1 MYTHICLAQLTIL
14 PLCILVFHY
23 ACRQPVSF
31 YHCCVS
37 CYMYIYMYMCAHPY
51 INVPT
56 TMYVCPCRMEARIAH
71 RVYELE
77 NLTSTLPDPV
87 KRKAMIELRALR
99 LLNFQKQL
107 RAEILSCS
115 RRSSTLETALNLKV
129 HAHAC
134 GVYSCVYACICM
146 FKY

>member
-1 MYTHICLAQLTIL
+1 MLWIYKHS
-14 PLCILVFHY
+14 VFI
-23 ACRQPVSF
+23 V
-31 YHCCVS
+31 
-37 CYMYIYMYMCAHPY
+37 CAAR
-51 INVPT
+51 I
-56 TMYVCPCRMEARIAH
+56 EARIAH

-77 NLTSTLPDPV
+77 NLTASLPDPI

-129 HAHAC
+129 TNANLLTSTLHAQFTALFDQDMRIKC
-134 GVYSCVYACICM
+134 DVRPWKKAAGGVVDFFALLPI
-146 FKY
+146 

>member
-1 MYTHICLAQLTIL
+1 MPWIYKHS
-14 PLCILVFHY
+14 VFI
-23 ACRQPVSF
+23 V
-31 YHCCVS
+31 
-37 CYMYIYMYMCAHPY
+37 CAAR
-51 INVPT
+51 I
-56 TMYVCPCRMEARIAH
+56 EARIAH

-77 NLTSTLPDPV
+77 NLTASLPDPI

-129 HAHAC
+129 TNANLLTSIKLYTHSLLLYLTKIC
-134 GVYSCVYACICM
+134 EENVMCVLGTNMYGKKLPGV
-146 FKY
+146 

>member
-1 MYTHICLAQLTIL
+1 
-14 PLCILVFHY
+14 
-23 ACRQPVSF
+23 
-31 YHCCVS
+31 
-37 CYMYIYMYMCAHPY
+37 
-51 INVPT
+51 
-56 TMYVCPCRMEARIAH
+56 MYVCSCRIEARIAH

-129 HAHAC
+129 HAH
-134 GVYSCVYACICM
+134 ICM
-146 FKY
+146 

>member
-1 MYTHICLAQLTIL
+1 MSLYFRTMPWIYKHS
-14 PLCILVFHY
+14 VFI
-23 ACRQPVSF
+23 V
-31 YHCCVS
+31 
-37 CYMYIYMYMCAHPY
+37 CAAR
-51 INVPT
+51 I
-56 TMYVCPCRMEARIAH
+56 EARIAH

-77 NLTSTLPDPV
+77 NLTASLPDPI

-129 HAHAC
+129 TNANLLTSTLHAQFTAFLDQDMRT
-134 GVYSCVYACICM
+134 CM
-146 FKY
+146 EKGCRGCS

>member
-1 MYTHICLAQLTIL
+1 MHTFSSFCMHYMLSALMYRI
-14 PLCILVFHY
+14 
-23 ACRQPVSF
+23 
-31 YHCCVS
+31 
-37 CYMYIYMYMCAHPY
+37 
-51 INVPT
+51 
-56 TMYVCPCRMEARIAH
+56 EARMAH

-77 NLTSTLPDPV
+77 NLTVTLPDSV

-129 HAHAC
+129 HVH
-134 GVYSCVYACICM
+134 VRRVLYSLHVYAGDTCISEAWEH
-146 FKY
+146 